1 MSLDV
6 AFARALYS
14 ASVLDLDTIACCLAL
29 EDTKLGPTNIAKP
42 TVERLSPR
50 QPAQYA
56 SEKH

>member
-6 AFARALYS
+6 AFARALYL
-14 ASVLDLDTIACCLAL
+14 LDLDTVACCLAL